1 MDVPPCGGTL
11 SIRGGRQAAV
21 IKSYAGS
28 AGAVGAARRVMFRA
42 SGKGEL
48 GNIHFH
54 LLSLATAGWRVGT
67 PAERGGGGVTVK
79 EQQIDP
85 WRAHGGFL
93 IGLGRAQG
101 NGGPLQGKAIYSQ
114 A

>member
-1 MDVPPCGGTL
+1 
-11 SIRGGRQAAV
+11 
-21 IKSYAGS
+21 
-28 AGAVGAARRVMFRA
+28 MFRA

-48 GNIHFH
+48 GDIHFH
-54 LLSLATAGWRVGT
+54 LLGFATTGRRVGT

-101 NGGPLQGKAIYSQ
+101 NGLRLQGKAIYSQ